1 MTTVIH
7 SVAGHRDAV
16 INAIKA
22 LKPKL
27 RKFYPADLENATLD
41 DITSAMDNIRDLR
54 DAKTITE
61 PMWAAL
67 MGDDIHSPYYRWQ
80 SALDTESYLEATLML
95 KSKDHFDILYGRYLR
110 AKYQYCNGNL
120 ERCVKEI
127 RKYLKRAYKKLGF
140 NKKST
145 KRIMGDYYTEDP
157 YYNDIERIL
166 GRMEYLSDRMGV
178 QRLIDL
184 TGMFNAVY
192 GNQVEPL
199 IEVDDD

>member
-41 DITSAMDNIRDLR
+41 DITSAMDNIRELR
-54 DAKTITE
+54 NANTITE
-61 PMWAAL
+61 PMWESL
-67 MGDDIHSPYYRWQ
+67 MGDEIHSPYLRWK
-80 SALDTESYLEATLML
+80 SALDTDSYLEATLML
-95 KSKDHFDILYGRYLR
+95 KSRDDFDVLYGRWVR
-110 AKYQYCNGNL
+110 ADYQYCNGNL
-120 ERCVKEI
+120 KRCVKEI
-127 RKYLKRAYKKLGF
+127 RKYLKHAYKKLGF

-145 KRIMGDYYTEDP
+145 KRIMSEYYTEDP
-157 YYNDIERIL
+157 DYNDVERIL

-192 GNQVEPL
+192 GTQVEPL
-199 IEVDDD
+199 LEVEGD